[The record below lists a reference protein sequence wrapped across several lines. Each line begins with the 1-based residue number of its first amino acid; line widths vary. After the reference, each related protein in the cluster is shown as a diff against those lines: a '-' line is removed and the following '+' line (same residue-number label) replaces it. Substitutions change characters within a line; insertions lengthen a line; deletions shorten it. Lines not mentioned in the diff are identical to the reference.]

1 MKKFIKPSILCIVM
15 LLSLSSIFLGCS
27 KKTIP
32 IEQTAKAFY
41 DLVILQD
48 SAEFEKLGVTND
60 EITSMAEIQKKSMN
74 EVTKAGFVQAGLPIT
89 DEQLDQIYNVQI
101 EALRK
106 LKPTIEVVSSDKEI
120 SQVKISTTY
129 VNMVEAST
137 KAGDD
142 TISEVQSKQISDM
155 TKVSEIFI
163 KKIIENINALT
174 PSTDVKSTTFEFEK
188 VKMNFGKKTEEVWVP
203 KDSISFG
210 NDLANMCIGNN

>member
-32 IEQTAKAFY
+32 IEQTTKAFY

-48 SAEFEKLGVTND
+48 STEFEKLGATNE
-60 EITSMAEIQKKSMN
+60 EITSFAETQKKSMN
-74 EVTKAGFVQAGLPIT
+74 EAIKEGFEQAGLSIT
-89 DEQLDQIYNVQI
+89 DEQLDEIYKAQI

-106 LKPTIEVVSSDKEI
+106 LKPTIEVVSSDKEV

-129 VNMVEAST
+129 VNIVEASN
-137 KAGDD
+137 KASDD

-155 TKVSEIFI
+155 EKISEIFI
-163 KKIIENINALT
+163 KKIIEYISALT
-174 PSTDVKSTTFEFEK
+174 PSTDVKSNTFEFEK
-188 VKMNFGKKTEEVWVP
+188 VIMDFGNKTEEVWAP
-203 KDSISFG
+203 KDSTSFG
-210 NDLANMCIGNN
+210 DDLVDMCIGNN

>member
-1 MKKFIKPSILCIVM
+1 MKKIMKSSILCIVM
-15 LLSLSSIFLGCS
+15 LLSLSLIFLGCS

-32 IEQTAKAFY
+32 IEQTTKAFY

-48 SAEFEKLGVTND
+48 STEFKKLGASD
-60 EITSMAEIQKKSMN
+60 EEIASIAEMQKKSMN
-74 EVTKAGFVQAGLPIT
+74 EATKDGFVQAGLPIT
-89 DEQLDQIYNVQI
+89 DEQLDEIYKVQI

-137 KAGDD
+137 KAGED
-142 TISEVQSKQISDM
+142 TVSEVQSKQISDM
-155 TKVSEIFI
+155 NKVSEIFI

-174 PSTDVKSTTFEFEK
+174 PSTDVKSNTFELEK
-188 VKMNFGKKTEEVWVP
+188 VLMKFGNKTEEVWAP
-203 KDSISFG
+203 KDSTSFG